1 MGNRHLIAGQG
12 NAIIVINRNIDHFFD
27 LADGTTRERFV
38 LPHANAEPDAEKGV
52 SVEIM
57 DHTRLKAIGLDD
69 VFDGQ
74 TPQVRVLRHPHPTH
88 TRSHAT
94 ARRTPDSRMH
104 RARTT
109 HAPRT
114 QARDADR
121 EAQDLAPQVAPLAR
135 ARGRGTKWPSRR
147 LVPRRRPLTVR
158 LPGERGAA
166 RAPGG
171 KSTRRSSR
179 TRATGA
185 RSVSTSRPPHRAQRR
200 VLEPCGRIG
209 GGVTATAPG
218 FVMPALEFVCRP
230 LDECYV

>member
-1 MGNRHLIAGQG
+1 MSEQVSVGNRHLIAGQG

-94 ARRTPDSRMH
+94 ARRTPDSRTH
-104 RARTT
+104 RARTA

-114 QARDADR
+114 HHA
-121 EAQDLAPQVAPLAR
+121 
-135 ARGRGTKWPSRR
+135 G
-147 LVPRRRPLTVR
+147 
-158 LPGERGAA
+158 
-166 RAPGG
+166 
-171 KSTRRSSR
+171 TRRGS
-179 TRATGA
+179 
-185 RSVSTSRPPHRAQRR
+185 
-200 VLEPCGRIG
+200 
-209 GGVTATAPG
+209 
-218 FVMPALEFVCRP
+218 
-230 LDECYV
+230 

>member
-135 ARGRGTKWPSRR
+135 ARGRGTDLASRR
-147 LVPRRRPLTVR
+147 RVPRRRPLAVR

-171 KSTRRSSR
+171 KSTRRRWLVDFTSRVDCGKHSVLTEDDALAVATFSTWRGWLAR
-179 TRATGA
+179 TREQ
-185 RSVSTSRPPHRAQRR
+185 VRR
-200 VLEPCGRIG
+200 L
-209 GGVTATAPG
+209 
-218 FVMPALEFVCRP
+218 
-230 LDECYV
+230 